1 MRNQGRISVILM
13 TDMSAAFNVI
23 KSEVLL
29 TKMRHYGFDKWTCK
43 LVEDYLSGR
52 STKTKIGN
60 FLSKAV
66 TLNSGVGEGSVLGP
80 AIFAMGLCDVGLV
93 AKDTV
98 KICKELGLDVDVP
111 VVPPRV
117 LLHLDHLWTSPGLA
131 QREQSLGSC
140 DLFRA
145 GQFVATNHLGAGNI
159 TTEISNLKM

>member
-1 MRNQGRISVILM
+1 M

-117 LLHLDHLWTSPGLA
+117 LLHLDHLWTSPALA
-131 QREQSLGSC
+131 QREQSLCCC
-140 DLFRA
+140 DLILA
-145 GQFVATNHLGAGNI
+145 GQFVANHLGTGNI
-159 TTEISNLKM
+159 IITEFSNLKI